1 MLDWRLFGNHPAGH
15 HLASLLLHIGTS
27 TLLFLFF
34 HKTTGNIWPAAFTA
48 AFFALHPLRV
58 ESVAWASER
67 KDVLSLFFGIACIY
81 AYAFYAEKPRI
92 APYVFCLTL
101 FILSVMSK
109 SMLVTLPF
117 ILLLLDYWP
126 LRRWQKISGDQKTGM
141 NQTIKLI
148 GEKVPFLIKTIIISI
163 SAIWSQNKAGS
174 VASIIIL
181 PFSVRCINAVIA
193 YATYL
198 EKILWPSHLVPI
210 YHDWMS
216 LSFEKVFISIIALI
230 FVSILVIYYQ
240 KKWPFLPVG
249 WFWYLGTLIPVIGLI
264 QVGTQAMAD
273 RYTYLPSI
281 GITIMI
287 AWGMPS
293 LINIKFRGRKILF
306 SVGLE
311 EYQLAIDDFNKTIAL
326 TPAYFEA
333 YNNRGF
339 IHLRLGQ
346 YQQAVDNYSQAML
359 IKPDYADAWNNRA
372 FVYLT
377 TGNAKSGCY
386 DAKKA
391 CAIGECATLKM
402 AWLQGHC
409 H

>member
-1 MLDWRLFGNHPAGH
+1 
-15 HLASLLLHIGTS
+15 
-27 TLLFLFF
+27 
-34 HKTTGNIWPAAFTA
+34 
-48 AFFALHPLRV
+48 
-58 ESVAWASER
+58 
-67 KDVLSLFFGIACIY
+67 
-81 AYAFYAEKPRI
+81 
-92 APYVFCLTL
+92 
-101 FILSVMSK
+101 
-109 SMLVTLPF
+109 
-117 ILLLLDYWP
+117 
-126 LRRWQKISGDQKTGM
+126 
-141 NQTIKLI
+141 
-148 GEKVPFLIKTIIISI
+148 
-163 SAIWSQNKAGS
+163 
-174 VASIIIL
+174 
-181 PFSVRCINAVIA
+181 
-193 YATYL
+193 
-198 EKILWPSHLVPI
+198 
-210 YHDWMS
+210 MS
-216 LSFEKVFISIIALI
+216 LSIEKVFISVIALI
-230 FVSILVIYYQ
+230 FVSILVIYYR
-240 KKWPFLPVG
+240 KKWPFLLVG
-249 WFWYLGTLIPVIGLI
+249 WFWYLGTLIPVIGLV

-306 SVGLE
+306 SAGMVIVVILSLLTWQQCGYWKNSISLWNHALRMTKDNYEAHRHLANAFSEEGNFHKAVTHYNEAIRIKPDYSDAFFCRGNAYIGLE

-346 YQQAVDNYSQAML
+346 YQQALDNYNQAIL

-377 TGNAKSGCY
+377 TGNTKSGCY